1 MFIPV
6 IDTVLEMTHVDFE
19 KYALQILESKTKG
32 LDNVKFVHNKVV
44 EAYDGD
50 YQLDA
55 FRLYVTS
62 SQIKNRKK
70 YIIY

>member
-6 IDTVLEMTHVDFE
+6 IDTVLEMTPIDFE

-44 EAYDGD
+44 EAYDGN
-50 YQLDA
+50 YQLDG
-55 FRLYVTS
+55 
-62 SQIKNRKK
+62 
-70 YIIY
+70 YIEFEVMGVLSIR